1 MRTAKSSADTD
12 TAGEGLAISV
22 TRSVTK
28 PPGSCDH
35 LLCYFVTKYFSVQ
48 KYLSV
53 SIPCLLQVSGPA
65 RCYREANIPA
75 SVCDLYIHQNCAQA
89 AAPHTAKIVHRSGN
103 MG

>member
-1 MRTAKSSADTD
+1 M
-12 TAGEGLAISV
+12 IS
-22 TRSVTK
+22 
-28 PPGSCDH
+28 
-35 LLCYFVTKYFSVQ
+35 L
-48 KYLSV
+48 
-53 SIPCLLQVSGPA
+53 PCLSQVSGPA